1 MLIGKKPQPRLNN
14 EIKADAVRLISERG
28 EQLGV
33 VTTEV
38 ALNKARDVGLALIEV
53 APNAKPPVCK
63 ILDHGKLKY
72 EEKKRQQISKKK
84 QHVIKVK
91 EIRLR
96 PQIYEHDLMT

>member
-14 EIKADAVRLISERG
+14 EIKADEVRLISERG

-38 ALNKARDVGLALIEV
+38 ALNKARDVGLDLIEV
-53 APNAKPPVCK
+53 AQNAKPPVCK

-72 EEKKRQQISKKK
+72 EEKKKAANKKK
-84 QHVIKVK
+84 KATCYK
-91 EIRLR
+91 SKRN
-96 PQIYEHDLMT
+96 